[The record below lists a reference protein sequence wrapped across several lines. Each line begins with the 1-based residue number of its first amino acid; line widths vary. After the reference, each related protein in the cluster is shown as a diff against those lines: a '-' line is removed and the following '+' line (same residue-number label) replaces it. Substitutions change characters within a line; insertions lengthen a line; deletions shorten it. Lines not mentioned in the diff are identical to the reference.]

1 MTEQTIGQP
10 GWVEAMKG
18 AWGAVP
24 ASELLHPDSSTWS
37 SINLSAPDK
46 AECASF
52 ALAGR
57 TLKYGQSIAIALP
70 LMGGEGLTRLM
81 VYLHRI
87 RLDSLQGG
95 IRSPWLNSGNMELR
109 PDIVFISRPRA
120 GFNDLS
126 RVAALRARILRKS
139 DVKRVKTS
147 ASQTLVVDGS
157 SDVMELVETIGKNS
171 KPFVL
176 VIDGTRGGNDN
187 CAAVDSALAESFP
200 QVPRITLLSLGDS
213 ESLDRMRSNG
223 TQGHLWV
230 MRLGDKAAL
239 GALDCAGAKV
249 QLTVIQ
255 DDRANAELGQLGE
268 QYFALRRELDRKD
281 FVLKERLAI
290 IGKVFRGL
298 NELPVPLPYLE
309 GALQAATRPGLFPIR
324 CLERWLQIADKGSS
338 LYGETDVASRN
349 LVKQLSDV
357 HQLFMQSITGKAGW
371 LVKHLRQSYA
381 QKLNTLVLCG
391 SPHEVTALEN
401 WFDDELEDGWSATIQ
416 VTAMDGVKA
425 YRLYR
430 GGVDDV
436 IVTGMLWPNRQHWLA
451 IACSRL
457 IIPAYDYEKPF
468 VQRMLQ
474 LWWFKHGVES
484 RPDGDKL
491 TLWELNWGDRRCDDS
506 QTQSQE
512 LGLDIIDRPDC
523 STYPSKSRK
532 AIVPLSMEHDNWLD
546 MLMQQPLEPCSPQQ
560 DNELLVPDLVWISL
574 EGAQT
579 EIPWSKTRPV
589 LVLRQEEIHPTH
601 PDDLVE
607 GDQIILLRN
616 MDERIGTQE
625 RLFELVALSESMQ
638 QFLRAANRWK
648 TMVDSVS
655 DQFTVTQ
662 VQVQLRKGGVKV
674 CDATVGNWYRHKVYG
689 PRDRAAVTV
698 FARLSGAKDPGRAA
712 LYIANAIEQVRVAH
726 QQVGKQLRKA
736 ILERGKGATII
747 EIGELTIDGH
757 TFDDMIEIAVVKS
770 IRGSGEAITH
780 STTSKNEGLVD
791 IANGIV
797 SAYPGR
803 ICMTNPA
810 IKSLRD
816 SVYRDAEKFRACLSL
831 MATKLYEHYSA
842 KTSRFPDVLA
852 LFTFK
857 QIEYA
862 ANMSPITMGM
872 LADNRKYKG
881 KPANMNRHFCLG
893 NARDPARTLRIHFD
907 WDADDK
913 LLVIHHAGKHLE
925 TTQS

>member
-10 GWVEAMKG
+10 GWVAAMDG

-37 SINLSAPDK
+37 SIKLAAPDR

-109 PDIVFISRPRA
+109 PDIVFVSRPRA

-126 RVAALRARILRKS
+126 RVAALRARVLRAS
-139 DVKRVKTS
+139 DAKRLKAS

-157 SDVMELVETIGKNS
+157 SYVMELVETIGKNS
-171 KPFVL
+171 KPFVF

-213 ESLDRMRSNG
+213 ESLERVRSNG
-223 TQGHLWV
+223 TQGHVWV
-230 MRLGDKAAL
+230 MRLGDKAAISPP
-239 GALDCAGAKV
+239 DDAGAKV

-268 QYFALRRELDRKD
+268 QYFALRRDLDRND

-298 NELPVPLPYLE
+298 NELTVPLPYLE
-309 GALQAATRPGLFPIR
+309 GVLQAATRLGPYPVR
-324 CLERWLQIADKGSS
+324 CLERWLQIGEKGSS
-338 LYGETDVASRN
+338 LYGETDVSSRN
-349 LVKQLSDV
+349 LIKQLSDV
-357 HQLFMQSITGKAGW
+357 HQLFMQSVTGKAGW
-371 LVKHLRQSYA
+371 LLKHLRQSGA
-381 QKLNTLVLCG
+381 RRQNTLVLCG
-391 SPHEVTALEN
+391 SSHEVAALEN
-401 WFDDELEDGWSATIQ
+401 WFDDELEDGWSDTIQ
-416 VTAMDGVKA
+416 VSAMDGVKA

-430 GGVDDV
+430 GAVDDV

-451 IACSRL
+451 IACKRL

-474 LWWFKHGVES
+474 LWWFKYGVES

-491 TLWELNWGDRRCDDS
+491 TLWELNWRDRRCDDS
-506 QTQSQE
+506 QTQSQ
-512 LGLDIIDRPDC
+512 LLDLDVIDHPDC

-532 AIVPLSMEHDNWLD
+532 AIVPLPPEHENWLD
-546 MLMQQPLEPCSPQQ
+546 MLMQQPVEPSPDRQ
-560 DNELLVPDLVWISL
+560 DNELPDLIWISL
-574 EGAQT
+574 EGTQS
-579 EIPWSKTRPV
+579 EITWSKTRPV

-607 GDQIILLRN
+607 GDQIILLRHT
-616 MDERIGTQE
+616 DERIATQE
-625 RLFELVALSESMQ
+625 KLFELVALSESMQ

-655 DQFTVTQ
+655 NQYKISQ

-712 LYIANAIEQVRVAH
+712 LYVANAVEQVRIAH

-736 ILERGKGATII
+736 MLERGKGATTI
-747 EIGELTIDGH
+747 EIGELTIDGR
-757 TFDDMIEIAVVKS
+757 TFDDMIEIAVVRS
-770 IRGSGEAITH
+770 IRGSGVTIAP
-780 STTSKNEGLVD
+780 STTSKDEGLVD
-791 IANGIV
+791 IATGIV
-797 SAYPGR
+797 NAYPGR
-803 ICMTNPA
+803 IHMTNPA

-816 SVYRDAEKFRACLSL
+816 SVYRDTEKFRNCLSL
-831 MATKLYEHYSA
+831 MATNLYEHYSA
-842 KTSRFPDVLA
+842 KASRLPDVLA
-852 LFTFK
+852 LFTLE

-862 ANMSPITMGM
+862 ANMSPVTMGM

-893 NARDPARTLRIHFD
+893 NARDPVRTLRIHFD